1 MGFAGKCDY
10 DHMFVTTT
18 FLLACPP
25 PPHLRLQVEVYI
37 LHFKVTPRVTYAR
50 PNPICNVAACNRV
63 GLDENKMDLREKD
76 ILYVICS
83 LPNLCKTRDL

>member
-25 PPHLRLQVEVYI
+25 HHLRLQVEVYY
-37 LHFKVTPRVTYAR
+37 FKVTPRVTYAR

-83 LPNLCKTRDL
+83 LANLCKTRDL